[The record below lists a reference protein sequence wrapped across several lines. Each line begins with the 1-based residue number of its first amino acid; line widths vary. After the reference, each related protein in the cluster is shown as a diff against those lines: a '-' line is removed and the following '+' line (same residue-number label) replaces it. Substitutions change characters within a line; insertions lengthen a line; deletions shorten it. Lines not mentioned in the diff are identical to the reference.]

1 MGPTS
6 PGGTVTNILPASEQV
21 TGPTWVTLR
30 GTVTNSTVAAPD
42 DTSTAQ
48 TLTASAGSV
57 DSYLV
62 DYIANPGQYS
72 GKTVTASVYLRVASG
87 TQNLGLFIINYG
99 SSGYSVPNSEV
110 VTLNTSWQRFDLTAT
125 NQAGLTTAYFQI
137 GGGGTL
143 TAGESISVWGAQ
155 MVVGSS
161 QDNYVE
167 TQNTTTVTG
176 SAQTLAANGLN
187 QLYSYDSFGNL
198 QSSGNYSFIQGYTA
212 ANQISGWN
220 YDAAGNLLTD
230 GLGSNY
236 VYDGEGKIKSGA
248 GVTYIYTAEGQRAE
262 KSGSPAVDT
271 IYFGGHPIGRLISGA
286 WTDEIYGA
294 GGLLAEVPGT
304 QTGAAVYCMTD
315 HLGSLVG
322 TLSSTGS
329 VLSTQDVGPFG
340 EVFAGGSSDP
350 FVFTGKERD
359 AESGNDFFGARYYS
373 NNTGR
378 WMTPDWA
385 ARAEAV
391 PYSDFSDPQSLNLYS
406 YVQNNPVSRADAE
419 GHAMEQGNSNGW
431 WDPSSFFDFVRASA
445 NGGRRQTG
453 GAALLLSPL
462 AQQQSGSGPGFL
474 GRLGQRLNNFFHNN
488 GLVTNAELDQ
498 VHGAFSS
505 AYIVPGSVH
514 EIEPNSYVTMGLD
527 AAGIGATL
535 SGHAY
540 LAGGIAAG
548 SSIYNPDPMNLGLN
562 GMSLVPGIVGEAAMP
577 LTVVNDVGGLAGG
590 VITNNVMAPMLMSIP
605 GNTMNDG
612 YGHTIPT
619 PEATCVASG
628 MC

>member
-304 QTGAAVYCMTD
+304 QTGTAVYRMTD

-373 NNTGR
+373 NNIGR

-406 YVQNNPVSRADAE
+406 YVGNNPVSRADAE

-431 WDPSSFFDFVRASA
+431 WNLDGDGSLQTRYTFQVSASAPVLPLGAFRFTGCAAEWVLKSLGNQMTSGLAALVRTFQTYTRPSLDGGKPYSGKTSGTGTPLENIAKRKYYRPKTGVYGDPELDRSTTNPLAQRGREQQLIDA
-445 NGGRRQTG
+445 NGGARSQGGTSG
-453 GAALLLSPL
+453 NAINGISDSNPNKQAYMAAADAEGAAQDGETVLTTVEI
-462 AQQQSGSGPGFL
+462 
-474 GRLGQRLNNFFHNN
+474 LND
-488 GLVTNAELDQ
+488 LD
-498 VHGAFSS
+498 
-505 AYIVPGSVH
+505 
-514 EIEPNSYVTMGLD
+514 D
-527 AAGIGATL
+527 
-535 SGHAY
+535 
-540 LAGGIAAG
+540 
-548 SSIYNPDPMNLGLN
+548 
-562 GMSLVPGIVGEAAMP
+562 
-577 LTVVNDVGGLAGG
+577 
-590 VITNNVMAPMLMSIP
+590 IP
-605 GNTMNDG
+605 
-612 YGHTIPT
+612 
-619 PEATCVASG
+619 
-628 MC
+628 